1 MNENIDLTK
10 ILKDCPAGTKLYS
23 TVYGEVEFI
32 GISNGEF
39 PIKYV
44 RSDDLLGSATAQGLL
59 LSCFDGECTLF
70 PSKEQRD
77 WSKFTAPWADEHPAN
92 VWHEASEEP
101 IDNSQILY
109 QDRLGVCWTASR
121 QERFEYDWDWERF
134 AFAHQMLR
142 WAYISDLLPKGGE
155 K

>member
-23 TVYGEVEFI
+23 TVYGWVEFI
-32 GISNGEF
+32 GISDGEF

-44 RSDDLLGSATAQGLL
+44 RSDDSLGSSTAQGLL

-92 VWHEASEEP
+92 VWHEAKEKPRAKEY
-101 IDNSQILY
+101 ILVQFSGGDY
-109 QDRLGVCWTASR
+109 EAFALDELGVETWS
-121 QERFEYDWDWERF
+121 DWWCDNYKVI
-134 AFAHQMLR
+134 R
-142 WAYISDLLPKGGE
+142 WAYIKDLLPKGGDV
-155 K
+155 

>member
-1 MNENIDLTK
+1 MTREEQIISEAK
-10 ILKDCPAGTKLYS
+10 KH
-23 TVYGEVEFI
+23 YGDI
-32 GISNGEF
+32 N
-39 PIKYV
+39 
-44 RSDDLLGSATAQGLL
+44 
-59 LSCFDGECTLF
+59 CFNAFVHGVG
-70 PSKEQRD
+70 
-77 WSKFTAPWADEHPAN
+77 WAELHPAD

-142 WAYISDLLPKGGE
+142 WAYITDLLPKGG
-155 K
+155 KQ